1 MSLGELKNTKICYPA
16 VETWFI
22 CWDNTRE
29 NVTAYGSILPT
40 QCMETHWVEIDYY
53 LTEAEWAAVL
63 LENGIDPF
71 PDPDIIPEN
80 PETETETTL

>member
-22 CWDNTRE
+22 AWDDSRD
-29 NVTAYGSILPT
+29 NVMAYGSILPT
-40 QCMETHWVEIDYY
+40 QCMETPWTQVDYY
-53 LTEAEWAAVL
+53 DDEAEWAAIL

-71 PDPDIIPEN
+71 PEEDFSLKD
-80 PETETETTL
+80 